1 MLIAKTQIAIV
12 LCMFASF
19 LLLKNGALEN
29 YYSLANSRLIL
40 SCSAAA

>member
-1 MLIAKTQIAIV
+1 MLIAKSQIAIV

-19 LLLKNGALEN
+19 LLLKNGAVEN
-29 YYSLANSRLIL
+29 YSLANSPLIL